1 MDEGRP
7 LGWDDTISQDNSFT
21 QIEPG
26 DYDFT
31 IDHYERGRSQGSDK
45 IPSSN
50 MAIVYFNI
58 HAEGSPQIR
67 ENFIL
72 HTKLE
77 WKISQLFA
85 SVGLKQKGEEIK
97 MEWGKLPGL
106 TGRCKVSLD
115 ADKKDPEKKYN
126 HIKTLYPKEK
136 KQFKAGSF

>member
-7 LGWDDTISQDNSFT
+7 LEWNDTISRDDSFT

-77 WKISQLFA
+77 WKISQLFSCNLMLIRNRTHYRTYGQA
-85 SVGLKQKGEEIK
+85 VKIVINENQY
-97 MEWGKLPGL
+97 
-106 TGRCKVSLD
+106 T
-115 ADKKDPEKKYN
+115 
-126 HIKTLYPKEK
+126 
-136 KQFKAGSF
+136 